1 MQDQD
6 TGHVGKGTVMSKE
19 YERIRQEVSKKYRDE
34 IDCLKMQNKKLAER
48 LNEKDKEC
56 RKLQLELDMM
66 EGRRKGASNDA
77 LSGLFK
83 ELSDIC
89 GIFDAYGAD
98 RPDRDRG
105 RIRPLSYGSVSGHAD
120 HPP

>member
-6 TGHVGKGTVMSKE
+6 TGHTGKGTVMSKE

-77 LSGLFK
+77 LSDLFK
-83 ELSDIC
+83 AMSCIY
-89 GIFDAYGAD
+89 GILDAYGAD
-98 RPDRDRG
+98 RPD
-105 RIRPLSYGSVSGHAD
+105 
-120 HPP
+120 